1 MASIFRKGN
10 GWIAQI
16 ARQGYRRVSKQFPT
30 KKAAQHWSQRV
41 ETQMAEGTYQDE
53 KQLDATSVASI
64 LDRYACEIHAIK
76 PFGRSK
82 MASVRQ
88 LQRFFTDASVGD
100 LNNKLLTT
108 YASNRRQTVAGSTV
122 VQELSYLGQALD
134 IARDLWGLQ
143 MVHNPVKQAMPTLR
157 LLKLTGATEERDR
170 RPTTQEM
177 ALLLEATGHHWLND
191 FIRIAAD
198 SAMRQSEIHGLLWS
212 DLDFENRTILVRQRK
227 DPKNKEG
234 NDQLIPMFDQTKAVL
249 EALPRHGEKVFENPK
264 TAPSVSDAFAKLT
277 KRLEIDNLRFHDL
290 RHEAVSRLFER
301 GFSIEQ
307 VALVSGHKDWKQL
320 KRYTNLKATDLV

>member
-1 MASIFRKGN
+1 MASIRRRN
-10 GWIAQI
+10 EGWIAQV
-16 ARQGYRRVSKQFPT
+16 AKKGFRRISKKFPT
-30 KKAAQHWSQRV
+30 KKSAQIWSQRI
-41 ETQMAEGTYQDE
+41 ETEMAGGTYQDE
-53 KQLDATSVASI
+53 KQLEATSVASI

-88 LQRFFTDASVGD
+88 LQRFFTDISVGD
-100 LNNKLLTT
+100 LDSSTITKYATT
-108 YASNRRQTVAGSTV
+108 RRKTVAGSTV
-122 VQELSYLGQALD
+122 TQELSYLGQALD

-143 MVHNPVKQAMPTLR
+143 MVQNPIKKTMPTLR
-157 LLKLTGATEERDR
+157 LLRLTGSTKERDR
-170 RPTTQEM
+170 RPTREEM
-177 ALLLEATGHHWLND
+177 ALLLEATSHHWLNS
-191 FIRIAAD
+191 FIRIAVD
-198 SAMRQSEIHGLLWS
+198 SAMRQSEIHKLLWA
-212 DLDFENRTILVRQRK
+212 DIELEQRTILVRQRK

-234 NDQLIPMFDQTKAVL
+234 NDQYIPIFDDTLAVL
-249 EALPRHGEKVFENPK
+249 EALPRCGVKVFDSPK

-277 KRLEIDNLRFHDL
+277 KKLGMEDLRFHDL

-320 KRYTNLKATDLV
+320 KRYTNLKATDLL